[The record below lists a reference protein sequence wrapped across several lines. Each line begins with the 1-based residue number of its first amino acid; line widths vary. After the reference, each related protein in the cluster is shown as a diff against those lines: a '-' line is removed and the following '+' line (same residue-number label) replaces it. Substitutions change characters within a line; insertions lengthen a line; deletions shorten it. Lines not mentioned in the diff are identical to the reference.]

1 MTCLPAGRV
10 FLLASLSPN
19 FSRHLPTPYPLPLL
33 WCAEVVPS
41 PQREGDFLFFQKG
54 EWPPSPF
61 CIPQRDFPARR
72 GHAQILEGRDFVF
85 SFALSGHAESP
96 EADAP
101 GLLCYAK

>member
-1 MTCLPAGRV
+1 MTCPRRGGGSFFRCP
-10 FLLASLSPN
+10 SLSPS
-19 FSRHLPTPYPLPLL
+19 FSRHLPSHLPSPYPLPLL

-72 GHAQILEGRDFVF
+72 
-85 SFALSGHAESP
+85 S
-96 EADAP
+96 
-101 GLLCYAK
+101 YA